1 MKREAANAIKQ
12 RLGPHLPYLA
22 VLGPIALSAG
32 LPLFQFK
39 LMAGHEFVAYWTRSI
54 EFYQGLNSGQLF
66 PRWASASPYRLPRNT
81 KPWLTSFRT
90 STNSSRDHP
99 LLRGFLVG
107 NCLIVDND

>member
-32 LPLFQFK
+32 IPLFQ
-39 LMAGHEFVAYWTRSI
+39 FVAYWTRSI
-54 EFYQGLNSGQLF
+54 EFYQGLNSGQVF

-90 STNSSRDHP
+90 FYEFFEGPPAASRFFS
-99 LLRGFLVG
+99 LETA
-107 NCLIVDND
+107 